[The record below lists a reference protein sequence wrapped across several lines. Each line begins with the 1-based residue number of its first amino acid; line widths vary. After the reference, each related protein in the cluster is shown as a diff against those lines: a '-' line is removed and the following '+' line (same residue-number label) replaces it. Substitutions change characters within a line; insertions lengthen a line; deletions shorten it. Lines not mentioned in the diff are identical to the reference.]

1 MILYLLLYFLIRF
14 SKSIFFFPLTEYTT
28 EVSVSEIG
36 KKANG
41 PLKVKNCFAILFNIF
56 LCLIVVV

>member
-1 MILYLLLYFLIRF
+1 MRF

-41 PLKVKNCFAILFNIF
+41 PLKVKNCFAILFDIF
-56 LCLIVVV
+56 SCLIVVV